1 MIPLKGGDLKPCPG
15 SQAPAEGLHQSGC
28 WSPLKISYSR
38 LVACWSLLKPLIQDK
53 HQNQSLK
60 TRDGM
65 LKTSPQGEENGRE
78 RVGGK
83 HEQHQVEEGAG
94 DESLLDENNVDYE
107 TSYMVQVNI

>member
-1 MIPLKGGDLKPCPG
+1 
-15 SQAPAEGLHQSGC
+15 
-28 WSPLKISYSR
+28 
-38 LVACWSLLKPLIQDK
+38 
-53 HQNQSLK
+53 
-60 TRDGM
+60 M